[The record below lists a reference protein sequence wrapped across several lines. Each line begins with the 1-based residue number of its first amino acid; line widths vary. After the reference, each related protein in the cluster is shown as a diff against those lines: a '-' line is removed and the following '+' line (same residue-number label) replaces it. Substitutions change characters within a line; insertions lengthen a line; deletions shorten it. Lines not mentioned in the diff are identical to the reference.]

1 MRRALVAAVLLVVL
15 AGGSAAG
22 EPVADYEARLD
33 AIAGELGRIRRD
45 LERLVDEVAWA
56 GMGEVFVFLESA
68 PGTWAGRPLQVRV
81 DGTPVFS
88 RALGEAEREILAR
101 GLPVELV
108 RLSLAAGEHRV
119 WIGPAGTPPDG
130 GERFRVEAAGR
141 SAWIAAADGQ
151 GVRWRAE

>member
-1 MRRALVAAVLLVVL
+1 MRRGLVAAAVLVLL
-15 AGGSAAG
+15 AGASVAG
-22 EPVADYEARLD
+22 EPVEDYEARLD
-33 AIAGELGRIRRD
+33 AIAEELGQIRRD

-68 PGTWAGRPLQVRV
+68 PGDWADRPLQVRV

-88 RALGEAEREILAR
+88 RALDGAEREILSQ
-101 GLPVELV
+101 GLPLELV
-108 RLSLAAGEHRV
+108 RLSLPAGEHRV